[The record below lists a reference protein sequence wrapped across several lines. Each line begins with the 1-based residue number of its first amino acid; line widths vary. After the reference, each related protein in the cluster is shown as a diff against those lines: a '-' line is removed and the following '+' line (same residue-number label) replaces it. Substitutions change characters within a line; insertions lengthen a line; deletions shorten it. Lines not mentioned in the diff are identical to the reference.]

1 LNDVIAVSPH
11 TKQVMA
17 SGEALVIA
25 LFIHQE
31 RGFGLIEQMPCL
43 KLNRYSIT
51 PENDLLRCLYK
62 PTPGVRI

>member
-1 LNDVIAVSPH
+1 
-11 TKQVMA
+11 MA

-25 LFIHQE
+25 LFVHQE
-31 RGFGLIEQMPCL
+31 RGFELIEQLPCL
-43 KLNRYSIT
+43 KLNRHSIT